1 MDTFQR
7 ALDDTSGGA
16 ITAQKQRARERRQR
30 RQRQQQQQQQQQGP
44 EGGQP
49 TQGAPGAQRTGVGVS
64 SVNPESASTGNAGEA
79 TATTLEQSLA
89 PVLQAEKSDLMFW
102 MTVLQVLL
110 LVGIWRNTK
119 SGG

>member
-1 MDTFQR
+1 
-7 ALDDTSGGA
+7 
-16 ITAQKQRARERRQR
+16 
-30 RQRQQQQQQQQQGP
+30 
-44 EGGQP
+44 
-49 TQGAPGAQRTGVGVS
+49 
-64 SVNPESASTGNAGEA
+64 VNRESASTGNAGEA
-79 TATTLEQSLA
+79 AATTLEQSLA